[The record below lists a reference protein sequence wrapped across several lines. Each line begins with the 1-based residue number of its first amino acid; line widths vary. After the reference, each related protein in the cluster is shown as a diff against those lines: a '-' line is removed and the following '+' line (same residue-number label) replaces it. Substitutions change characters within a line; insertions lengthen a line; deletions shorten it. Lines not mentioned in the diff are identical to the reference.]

1 MPRRVA
7 LKVLA
12 SSSEAVV
19 AKLKH
24 KMIRTRNAS
33 FFMFEFLL
41 LTGTLQE
48 SVSEGNA
55 KDLSENHRGGT
66 PRQPGILSLI
76 PRGIQCHTMAEVLFP
91 RPPWVLLP
99 SHLTNSLR
107 GANPVKSGYSP
118 FLLSIFYVHF
128 PSL

>member
-12 SSSEAVV
+12 SSSEAAV

-66 PRQPGILSLI
+66 PRQTGILFLI
-76 PRGIQCHTMAEVLFP
+76 LVGIWCHTMTERWLP
-91 RPPWVLLP
+91 RPRWLLP
-99 SHLTNSLR
+99 RSQLPNS
-107 GANPVKSGYSP
+107 
-118 FLLSIFYVHF
+118 
-128 PSL
+128 

>member
-55 KDLSENHRGGT
+55 NDLSENHRGGT
-66 PRQPGILSLI
+66 PRQPGILALI
-76 PRGIQCHTMAEVLFP
+76 PRGILSHTVTEGCLP
-91 RPPWVLLP
+91 RPPRLLP
-99 SHLTNSLR
+99 RSQPPNPLR
-107 GANPVKSGYSP
+107 GPLRVQARVSP
-118 FLLSIFYVHF
+118 FLFAI
-128 PSL
+128 